1 MPTLNLQLKQYQQN
15 ALDDLKSYL
24 QDCTTEG
31 AEVAFIKATRLPY
44 KNAPH
49 ISEGTPYVC
58 VRIPTGGGKTIMA
71 AHAVGIA
78 AQEYLQV
85 SNPMVLWLVPSEAI
99 RDQTISALKDI
110 GHPYRAALAKDFGD
124 DLSILSKD
132 EALSLSRAD
141 AEGRACIIVATIQ
154 SFRRTTDEGKENPE
168 GLKVYKDAGAL
179 MAHFTALSSE
189 QRKRLDYVEGTQR
202 PFASLANL
210 LKLHRPMVI
219 VDEAHN
225 ARTELS
231 FKTLARFSPSLI
243 LEMTATPILS
253 GEHASNILSSVS
265 AAELKVEEMIKMPI
279 TLTTNIDWQQTV
291 GAALDCQRELEQKA
305 KEEEQETGEYI
316 RPIILFQAQS
326 NTGSDPITH
335 GKLKK
340 FLIEDKHIPEDQ
352 IAVHTGS
359 YKDLDDINIEDPEC
373 PVRYVITVQKLK
385 EGWDCP
391 FAYILCSVA
400 SQSSSTAV
408 EQILGRVLRM
418 PKARSKKNAS
428 LNESYAFVAST
439 EFDKVASQL
448 RDGLVSGAGFEPI
461 EADQIVKRQLEA
473 NLGETSPRST
483 PSLFADTERK
493 DDFRVP
499 MLVFNHQGEI
509 QFFTEDHFLNLP
521 WHLEECEVA
530 KIDEFLTLRNDAQSG
545 QLDVSNKGDITITF
559 AENVQAHLSG
569 IVYEPSWTKQRLVAW
584 LCKSLKNRDVTL
596 PSAIAFNHDVVEHL
610 LSRQYSL
617 DELAR
622 HKYQLRDA
630 LRKYVSSLRE
640 ERQNGNYDALF
651 AVYADKFAVSSD
663 HGLVFD
669 EQRYSY
675 NQPYKGARK
684 FNKHF
689 TSIIGD
695 LKDSGEEYE
704 CALYL
709 DRLAEVKYWIR
720 NVERQKNAFWLQL
733 PNGKFYPDFIV
744 LLHDGRILVVEYKG
758 EHLYESEEVKRQIG
772 NFWAE
777 TSHGQ
782 CLFCM
787 PTNKNY
793 DLIKRTIDR

>member
-1 MPTLNLQLKQYQQN
+1 MPPLNLQLKHYQQN

-24 QDCTTEG
+24 QDCT
-31 AEVAFIKATRLPY
+31 ADRAKVAFIKATDLPY

-58 VRIPTGGGKTIMA
+58 LRIPTVGGKTIMA

-85 SNPMVLWLVPSEAI
+85 TNPMVLWLVPSETI
-99 RDQTISALKDI
+99 REQTISALKDI
-110 GHPYRAALAKDFGD
+110 NHPYRAALAKDFGD

-132 EALSLSRAD
+132 QALSLSRAD

-154 SFRRTTDEGKENPE
+154 SFRRTTDKGKPNPD

-179 MAHFTALSSE
+179 MAHFTGLTNE
-189 QRKRLDYVEGTQR
+189 QRARLDCVEGAQR
-202 PFASLANL
+202 PIASLANL

-231 FKTLARFSPSLI
+231 FETLARFEPSLI
-243 LEMTATPILS
+243 LEMTATPILT

-279 TLTTNIDWQQTV
+279 TLTTDIDWQQTV
-291 GAALDCQRELEQKA
+291 GAALDCQRELEEKA
-305 KEEEQETGEYI
+305 KEEEQKTGEYI
-316 RPIILFQAQS
+316 RPIALFQAQS

-335 GKLKK
+335 DKLKK

-418 PKARSKKNAS
+418 PRAKCKKNDL
-428 LNESYAFVAST
+428 LNESYAFVASA

-448 RDGLVSGAGFEPI
+448 RDGLVNGAGFERI
-461 EADQIVKRQLEA
+461 EADQIVKSQSDF
-473 NLGETSPRST
+473 NFGETGPRFT
-483 PSLFADTERK
+483 PSLFANTKKK

-521 WHLEECEVA
+521 WRLEECDSA
-530 KIDEFLTLRNDAQSG
+530 KIDEFLTLRNDTQSG
-545 QLDVSNKGDITITF
+545 QVDVSNKGDITITF
-559 AENVQAHLSG
+559 VENVQAQLSG
-569 IVYEPSWTKQRLVAW
+569 VVYEPSWTKEILVAW
-584 LCKSLKNRDVTL
+584 LCQSLKNRDVTL
-596 PSAIAFNHDVVEHL
+596 PSAIAFYNEVVNHL
-610 LSRQYSL
+610 LS
-617 DELAR
+617 
-622 HKYQLRDA
+622 
-630 LRKYVSSLRE
+630 
-640 ERQNGNYDALF
+640 N
-651 AVYADKFAVSSD
+651 
-663 HGLVFD
+663 
-669 EQRYSY
+669 RY
-675 NQPYKGARK
+675 
-684 FNKHF
+684 
-689 TSIIGD
+689 
-695 LKDSGEEYE
+695 
-704 CALYL
+704 
-709 DRLAEVKYWIR
+709 
-720 NVERQKNAFWLQL
+720 
-733 PNGKFYPDFIV
+733 
-744 LLHDGRILVVEYKG
+744 
-758 EHLYESEEVKRQIG
+758 
-772 NFWAE
+772 
-777 TSHGQ
+777 
-782 CLFCM
+782 
-787 PTNKNY
+787 
-793 DLIKRTIDR
+793 